1 MARRPLSTVKNQ
13 KRSWDLSQ
21 QSLRYGVGVVWQ
33 GLRGLPNRECCI
45 AECRSEDP
53 SCRPSGKSRS
63 PDGLSQGQTQ
73 PQSRPTSVPGEIR
86 DNERCHPY
94 VGNDLVI
101 DVVVS
106 RQVDVLPSS
115 VATGGPAGH
124 HRRYCCSAPGHF
136 FGTSAQFWFNLK
148 KIYELRLAEKKAASR
163 SRPCRPLR
171 MNPSCRKPRCGTP
184 RTLTLE
190 CAKAPAL
197 LCMLDAQR
205 QLLQSYV

>member
-1 MARRPLSTVKNQ
+1 MVKNQ

-63 PDGLSQGQTQ
+63 PDGLSQGQTR
-73 PQSRPTSVPGEIR
+73 PQGRPTSVPGEIR
-86 DNERCHPY
+86 DNEGCHPY

-106 RQVDVLPSS
+106 RQVDVLPAQ
-115 VATGGPAGH
+115 VATV
-124 HRRYCCSAPGHF
+124 APGAVH
-136 FGTSAQFWFNLK
+136 
-148 KIYELRLAEKKAASR
+148 YRRL
-163 SRPCRPLR
+163 
-171 MNPSCRKPRCGTP
+171 
-184 RTLTLE
+184 
-190 CAKAPAL
+190 L
-197 LCMLDAQR
+197 LYAGVFLWH
-205 QLLQSYV
+205 